1 MTAEE
6 FYARFEFN
14 PSHSGSLLGRGG
26 FSSVYKVYDKAR
38 KRYVAIKRSEVGAFA
53 KFDLDREV
61 KLANEIEYH
70 PNIIRYE
77 NVERIHD
84 RSGTY
89 DYAILKYYS
98 EGNLDQVLASYSLND
113 MERRQILTGILKG
126 LAHLHQI
133 PIIHRDLKAANVL
146 IDRDASG
153 NWIPVIADFGLSRM
167 VDADMSYVL
176 NNSQIAITPNYASP
190 EQYKEN
196 DALRPNTDL
205 WAFGVMTYKMIIG
218 KLPFRVEGV
227 SPEKDSSNKIRTMVL
242 EGKMPKDV
250 SSIPEPYKTIIM
262 KCLVVNPDKRVKRAE
277 DLIKLLEG
285 PAVKVAPSPQ
295 STYEGQTQILDAP
308 PKPVEPAQAPPLVK
322 SEEPPVENI
331 KQRPRKRRLTWE
343 MALLA
348 GSILFFAGVFYWL
361 FQRPKPSAPVNQAIM
376 APLVVP
382 AKADSVVKD
391 PKPEQPVAVQ
401 KPVEVKE
408 EKMKPVV
415 KPQGGSLEIYTKYH
429 DLKVYID
436 GIAQSRITRA
446 GTNGSYKLPVG
457 QGVIVKVEYIDFG
470 IMSEA
475 EPLDV
480 KAGST
485 FRRSFH
491 DKLD

>member
-26 FSSVYKVYDKAR
+26 FSSVYKVYDRVR

-53 KFDLDREV
+53 KFDLEREV

-84 RSGTY
+84 RSGSY
-89 DYAILKYYS
+89 DYAILKFYS

-146 IDRDASG
+146 MDRDASG

-250 SSIPEPYKTIIM
+250 STIPEPYKTIII

-285 PAVKVAPSPQ
+285 PPVKITPKPQ
-295 STYEGQTQILDAP
+295 STYEGQTQILDSPQKHTEPVKAKP
-308 PKPVEPAQAPPLVK
+308 PVK
-322 SEEPPVENI
+322 TEEPPAVEV
-331 KQRPRKRRLTWE
+331 KQTLPKRKLTWE
-343 MALLA
+343 LALLV
-348 GSILFFAGVFYWL
+348 GCILFFAGVFYWL
-361 FQRPKPSAPVNQAIM
+361 FQRPKPSPVKQAII

-382 AKADSVVKD
+382 VKADSVVKVA
-391 PKPEQPVAVQ
+391 PPEVPV

-408 EKMKPVV
+408 EKVTQV
-415 KPQGGSLEIYTKYH
+415 LKPQGGLLEIYSKYH
-429 DLKVYID
+429 DLRVYID
-436 GIAQSRITRA
+436 GVAQSRLTKA
-446 GTNGSYKLPVG
+446 GKSGSYKLPVG
-457 QGVIVKVEYIDFG
+457 QGVIVKVEYVDFG
-470 IMSEA
+470 VKSEA

-480 KAGST
+480 RAGST
-485 FRRSFH
+485 FRRSYH